1 MLCEIKGGTV
11 TRGGQ
16 TVLSHFDFFIR
27 GSEKIAVVGRNGAG
41 KTTLLE
47 VLSGIRE
54 LDPDEKHPE
63 AGMSKSRKFS
73 VGFLRQQ
80 TEPEMLGQTL
90 DGYLAGMHAADD
102 AGGFPPDTDADGAG
116 RLPSEFAAGGAVCSA
131 PDFEADRMLSV
142 FGLSK
147 ADRQKKISAQSS
159 GSKSGRMAG
168 AVYPGLPRR
177 CGHGVA

>member
-90 DGYLAGMHAADD
+90 DGYLAGMHAFSASPRQT
-102 AGGFPPDTDADGAG
+102 GKRKYRRFP
-116 RLPSEFAAGGAVCSA
+116 AAN
-131 PDFEADRMLSV
+131 R
-142 FGLSK
+142 
-147 ADRQKKISAQSS
+147 
-159 GSKSGRMAG
+159 
-168 AVYPGLPRR
+168 
-177 CGHGVA
+177 

>member
-80 TEPEMLGQTL
+80 TEPEMLGRMTQ
-90 DGYLAGMHAADD
+90 AAFRRIRMQM
-102 AGGFPPDTDADGAG
+102 AP
-116 RLPSEFAAGGAVCSA
+116 AVFLRNLRRA
-131 PDFEADRMLSV
+131 
-142 FGLSK
+142 
-147 ADRQKKISAQSS
+147 AQSAARRTLKRTGCS
-159 GSKSGRMAG
+159 LFSAS
-168 AVYPGLPRR
+168 PRQTGKR
-177 CGHGVA
+177 KYRRFPAANR